1 MASKVRHRKFA
12 EEMLVKALH
21 EDLNQVKPSEET
33 QQVVKMKMAHL
44 NSVFEESEQ
53 CRSQLAVAFKERER
67 LVMADEIIDSLQT
80 ELEEIQEKFW
90 QMEEAQAES
99 SARLEDLE
107 FVNTQ
112 FQFVNSQLIS
122 TQQKLKEE
130 VRLANERA
138 EELESERAE
147 MIAKHH
153 EEIRNIYAETSQHL
167 QSDEENLSIDTS
179 LVPAPLVPAPLLIN
193 YCDCGTPV
201 NVWER
206 RSRRPRRRNRN
217 HRPSSYY

>member
-1 MASKVRHRKFA
+1 
-12 EEMLVKALH
+12 
-21 EDLNQVKPSEET
+21 
-33 QQVVKMKMAHL
+33 
-44 NSVFEESEQ
+44 
-53 CRSQLAVAFKERER
+53 
-67 LVMADEIIDSLQT
+67 
-80 ELEEIQEKFW
+80 
-90 QMEEAQAES
+90 MEEAQAES
-99 SARLEDLE
+99 SARLEDLQ

-167 QSDEENLSIDTS
+167 QSDEENLSIGTS
-179 LVPAPLVPAPLLIN
+179 LVPAPLLIN

-201 NVWER
+201 NVWKR
-206 RSRRPRRRNRN
+206 RSRRPRRRNRKN
-217 HRPSSYY
+217 RPYSYY